1 MSKKKEGNKDA
12 NKDENKEE
20 EDACVNLKESSGKY
34 ENGLFIFRRDFR
46 VVDNIGL
53 NLANDKCKRIYAVF
67 IFTPEQVGSGNS
79 YKSDNAVQ
87 FMIESLQD
95 LASNIRRLGGEL
107 YCFYGKNVSVVFELI
122 RVLNIDCVCFNADYT
137 PYAIDRELSI
147 IRLCDSKGVAVE
159 YGHDYYLHAPGSIL
173 NGTGHAYQKFTPY
186 YNAALRKKV
195 DAPTGPRKIH
205 FATTTKHLSNRIT
218 LSSALGRFI
227 KRPNENILVKGGRPN
242 AIKQLRIAAKNIS
255 HYSQTRDELSKPTS
269 QLSAFIKFGCV
280 SVREVYKLF
289 RTNRSFIRQLYWR
302 DFYMNVLYAF
312 PHVLG
317 SSMNPKY
324 NKIRWHN
331 SERLFNAWA
340 KGETGI
346 PIVDAGMR
354 QLNQCGY
361 MHNRARMISS
371 SVLIK
376 IFLIDW
382 RKGEKYFAEK
392 LTDYDPASN
401 NGGWQWSS
409 GSGTDAQPFFRYF
422 NPYMQSKEHDPKC
435 EYIKTWIP
443 ELKDVPNED
452 IHKWDTE
459 WEKHKDVRYPKPI
472 VNYAEMKEKSI
483 AMYKAALY

>member
-1 MSKKKEGNKDA
+1 MSKKKDA
-12 NKDENKEE
+12 NKDANNKEE

-107 YCFYGKNVSVVFELI
+107 YCFYGKNVSVVSELI

-147 IRLCDSKGVAVE
+147 IRLCDSKDVAVE

-173 NGTGHAYQKFTPY
+173 NGAGHAYQKFTPY

-289 RTNRSFIRQLYWR
+289 RNNRAFTRQLVFR

-317 SSMNPKY
+317 SGMNRKY
-324 NKIRWHN
+324 NKIRWHHN
-331 SERLFNAWA
+331 ENWFQKWT
-340 KGETGI
+340 KGETGF

-354 QLNQCGY
+354 QMNQCGY
-361 MHNRARMISS
+361 MHNRARMIVSS
-371 SVLIK
+371 FLIK
-376 IFLIDW
+376 TLLISW
-382 RKGEKYFAEK
+382 QKGEKYFAEK

-401 NGGWQWSS
+401 NAGWQWSS
-409 GSGTDAQPFFRYF
+409 GSGTDSQPYWRVF
-422 NPYMQSKEHDPKC
+422 NPWTQSKEHDKQC
-435 EYIKTWIP
+435 EYIKQWVP
-443 ELKDVPNED
+443 ELYSLDPKV
-452 IHKWDTE
+452 IHNWDTE
-459 WEKHKDVRYPKPI
+459 WVNHKDVKYPKPI
-472 VNYAEMKEKSI
+472 CNYEEQKDKAL